1 MYFIQFK
8 NIKLRGRKMK
18 IFYKIMSFVTVF
30 FFTLNCAC
38 FAEESPNFSQD
49 NKISLSEQNNKDIL
63 KNSNVKVLDK
73 SYSKAL
79 KNNETKEKTQK
90 FNFNLLNEKIIYILK
105 SFGIP
110 FLKHILS
117 AIIDYTVASTIGNL
131 IEIKI
136 KNKNNPHDTFWLLR
150 DPCCQC

>member
-1 MYFIQFK
+1 
-8 NIKLRGRKMK
+8 MK

-38 FAEESPNFSQD
+38 FAEENPNFSQD
-49 NKISLSEQNNKDIL
+49 NEISLSEQNNDIP
-63 KNSNVKVLDK
+63 KNSNVNVLDK
-73 SYSKAL
+73 SYSKTL
-79 KNNETKEKTQK
+79 RNNETKEKTQK
-90 FNFNLLNEKIIYILK
+90 FNFNFLNEKIGYILK
-105 SFGIP
+105 SLATP
-110 FLKHILS
+110 FLKHIFS
-117 AIIDYTVASTIGNL
+117 AIIDYTVASVIGNL

>member
-1 MYFIQFK
+1 
-8 NIKLRGRKMK
+8 MK
-18 IFYKIMSFVTVF
+18 IFYKIMSFLTAF

-38 FAEESPNFSQD
+38 FAEENSRFSQD
-49 NKISLSEQNNKDIL
+49 NTLSLSDQNNK
-63 KNSNVKVLDK
+63 NVLDK
-73 SYSKAL
+73 SYSKTF
-79 KNNETKEKTQK
+79 KNNKTKGKKQK
-90 FNFNLLNEKIIYILK
+90 FDFNFLSEKIIYILK

-110 FLKHILS
+110 FVKHIFS
-117 AIIDYTVASTIGNL
+117 AIIDYTVASMIGNL